1 MITVWWSA
9 RQLSRLSDSADCF
22 PPMFAL
28 GSDNA
33 VYALFSGAEPFF
45 LFFFLPSKMYFVRC
59 HEQRSSFDRRPR
71 LLFWNFNRVPY
82 LKMAP
87 MINGFPSHLPTG
99 TVWVFWQ
106 SDSPSS
112 PSLLFLG
119 EHLCFDFIWRKAR
132 KVVVHHH
139 LRSDAFETVR
149 SG

>member
-45 LFFFLPSKMYFVRC
+45 LFFFCPQKC
-59 HEQRSSFDRRPR
+59 ISSVATNSVPASTDDRDC
-71 LLFWNFNRVPY
+71 LFWNFNRVPY